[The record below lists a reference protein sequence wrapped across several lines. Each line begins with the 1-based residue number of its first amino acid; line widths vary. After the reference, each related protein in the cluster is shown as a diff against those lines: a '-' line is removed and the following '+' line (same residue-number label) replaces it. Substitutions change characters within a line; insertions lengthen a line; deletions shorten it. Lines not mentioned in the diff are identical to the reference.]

1 MFDIPGESNYIPLTP
16 ELEVE
21 NQLNMFPGADP
32 VAPIADKLELSGIEE
47 MPVIVETRSSSRE
60 EGIIEARK
68 KINGK
73 KGSERLV
80 GTKNKDT
87 INGGNGNDTW

>member
-1 MFDIPGESNYIPLTP
+1 MFDIPGESNYVPLTP

-32 VAPIADKLELSGIEE
+32 AGPIADKLELPSIEE
-47 MPVIVETRSSSRE
+47 IPVIVETRSISRE
-60 EGIIEARK
+60 EGIIETRK

-80 GTKNKDT
+80 GTKKKDT
-87 INGGNGNDTW
+87 IMER